1 MSMTHLKIEQS
12 RSNEEVL
19 SNDSVVVKICEI
31 IDNDSLDD
39 TSKLTGII
47 RVPGTYDKYIDKIN
61 NNHTD
66 KYKNFEVKADNTYI
80 WFEDPNVEAALKA
93 CYNLTTKGVMSSQIG
108 DANVHYMNKLLFQNS
123 NNNDPNQYGQVIT
136 SFNELPKLTNIT
148 EIPDK
153 QFQNC
158 ANLTSIDLS
167 NITGFNYGV
176 NNDACNYFAG
186 CTKLTNLGDTSK
198 LVNLGGGGT
207 FISCGISSFYLSP
220 SITVIPGYTF
230 YRCHNLRQVTGGGAI
245 TTLGYN
251 CFRECENLT
260 TVPSF
265 QSVTTISGCCF
276 YGCSKLTQVNLSTNL
291 TSIPNNFFQNCGSLT
306 TVTGLSNIT
315 SITYDVFNGCSN
327 LATVDIDWSKLT
339 SIQERVFLG
348 CTNLNISVDLSNVT
362 FLGQRAFESSGITS
376 ITQLN
381 QNVSLGVSTFNSCK
395 SLTTVNNI
403 CKLSN
408 STFNGC
414 SNLTTVTGLSN
425 ITSIPG
431 NAFRSCGNLTSVDID
446 FQNITK
452 IEDYTFYNCSN
463 LEFNSHLNL
472 SSVTSIGQN
481 AFYNCA
487 KLVIDEFPRVQ
498 RYYTQTFTS
507 IGNTTITIPKE
518 VEQMDNQC
526 FGFCINLTTVLFE
539 PNSQITS
546 MVNTFRH
553 CPNLTGTVDIPEGLT
568 TSSGSFYECYKLK
581 HVIYPSTTTSIGHA
595 EFMYD
600 DELVSITVKATT
612 PPTIMN
618 ETFSHAPNNLIIYVP
633 SESVSAYQ
641 SAQYWSLRSSKIQAI
656 PTS

>member
-1 MSMTHLKIEQS
+1 MTHLRIEQS
-12 RSNEEVL
+12 GNNEEVL

-31 IDNDSLDD
+31 IDDDSLDD

-66 KYKNFEVKADNTYI
+66 KYNNFEVRTENVYI

-93 CYNLTTKGVMSSQIG
+93 RYNLTTKGVMSSQIG
-108 DANVHYMNKLLFQNS
+108 DANVHYMDKLLFQNS
-123 NNNDPNQYGQVIT
+123 NNDPNQYGQAIT

-167 NITGFNYGV
+167 NITGFNYGA

-220 SITVIPGYTF
+220 SITVIPGHTF

-265 QSVTTISGCCF
+265 QSVTTINRYCF

-315 SITYDVFNGCSN
+315 SIASDAFNGCSN

-339 SIQERVFLG
+339 SIQDRAFQG
-348 CTNLNISVDLSNVT
+348 CTNLNISIDLSNVT
-362 FLGQRAFESSGITS
+362 FLGLNAFNSSGITS

-381 QNVSLGVSTFNSCK
+381 QNVNAITNTFYNCT
-395 SLTTVNNI
+395 SLTTANNI
-403 CKLSN
+403 YKLCN
-408 STFNGC
+408 SMFSGC

-431 NAFRSCGNLTSVDID
+431 NVFKSCSSLTSVDIN
-446 FQNITK
+446 FQNVTDIDTCA
-452 IEDYTFYNCSN
+452 FYNCSN
-463 LEFNSHLNL
+463 LEFNSPLNL
-472 SSVTSIGQN
+472 SSVTSTSVQI
-481 AFYNCA
+481 FYNCT
-487 KLVIDEFPRVQ
+487 KLVIDKFPRAQ
-498 RYYTQTFTS
+498 TYYTQAFTS

-518 VEQMDNQC
+518 VKQIDNQC
-526 FGFCINLTTVLFE
+526 FAHCANLTTVLFE
-539 PNSQITS
+539 SDSQIIS
-546 MVNTFRH
+546 MKQAFKH
-553 CPNLTGTVDIPEGLT
+553 CPNLTGTVDIPEGFT
-568 TSSGSFYECYKLK
+568 TSGGSVFYECYKLK
-581 HVIYPSTTTSIGHA
+581 HIIYPSTTTSIGNT

-600 DELVSITVKATT
+600 NELVSITVKATT

-618 ETFSHAPNNLIIYVP
+618 ETFSHTPDNLIIYVP

-641 SAQYWSLRSSKIQAI
+641 SAQYWSSYASKIQAI
-656 PTS
+656 PAS